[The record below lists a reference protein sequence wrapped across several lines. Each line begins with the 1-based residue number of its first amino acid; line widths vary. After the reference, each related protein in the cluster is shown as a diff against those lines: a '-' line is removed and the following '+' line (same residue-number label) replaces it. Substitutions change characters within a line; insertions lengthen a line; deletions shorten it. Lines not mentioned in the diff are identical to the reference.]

1 MLELLNLII
10 SSMKNTIICSFLLS
24 ITLFK
29 SYSQLQPDG
38 TGTVNG
44 YNIGPNVILGSSKPK
59 SLSAGYYHNLAIRQD
74 GSIIAK
80 GWNAYSQSSIPR
92 NIGAVTSVAGGYFH
106 SLALTKEGTI
116 VTWGRN
122 NYKQRNVPEGIGP
135 VKAIEAGH
143 GYSMALKIDGTVACW
158 GRNN

>member
-1 MLELLNLII
+1 
-10 SSMKNTIICSFLLS
+10 MKNTIICSFLLS

-44 YNIGPNVILGSSKPK
+44 YKIGPNVILGSSKPK

-106 SLALTKEGTI
+106 SLALTKDGTI

-122 NYKQRNVPEGIGP
+122 NYKQRP
-135 VKAIEAGH
+135 
-143 GYSMALKIDGTVACW
+143 LDC
-158 GRNN
+158 

>member
-1 MLELLNLII
+1 
-10 SSMKNTIICSFLLS
+10 MKNTIICSFLLS

-44 YNIGPNVILGSSKPK
+44 YKIGPNVILGSSKPK

-92 NIGAVTSVAGGYFH
+92 NISAVTSVAGGYFH

-122 NYKQRNVPEGIGP
+122 NYKQRCPRIASRGHTP
-135 VKAIEAGH
+135 RQPKASPTSPPSSSPTDPPCETRRPRRG
-143 GYSMALKIDGTVACW
+143 
-158 GRNN
+158 

>member
-1 MLELLNLII
+1 
-10 SSMKNTIICSFLLS
+10 MKNIIICSLLLY

-29 SYSQLQPDG
+29 SYSQLKPDG

-44 YNIGPNVILGSSKPK
+44 YDIGPNVILGSSKPK

-122 NYKQRNVPEGIGP
+122 NYKQRNCICTIHKCRTNIHSYFSNIFTNSIHKVTCPIIFI
-135 VKAIEAGH
+135 K
-143 GYSMALKIDGTVACW
+143 SLS
-158 GRNN
+158 